1 MVREEDVRTGT
12 LSVLVGCVITW
23 ERKGTGNSQSYGGQ
37 VCVRLPTAS
46 FWTQQT
52 PVSVPTFLHTGQ
64 VTDGRR
70 VALGTNHLSLE
81 TLPGSRRWGCISW
94 LPGLVPGIENVS
106 ES

>member
-1 MVREEDVRTGT
+1 MGT

-37 VCVRLPTAS
+37 GCVRLPS
-46 FWTQQT
+46 FLTQQT
-52 PVSVPTFLHTGQ
+52 PVSVPTFLHAGQ

-81 TLPGSRRWGCISW
+81 TLPGSRGWGCSSW
-94 LPGLVPGIENVS
+94 LPGLVPGIENVF